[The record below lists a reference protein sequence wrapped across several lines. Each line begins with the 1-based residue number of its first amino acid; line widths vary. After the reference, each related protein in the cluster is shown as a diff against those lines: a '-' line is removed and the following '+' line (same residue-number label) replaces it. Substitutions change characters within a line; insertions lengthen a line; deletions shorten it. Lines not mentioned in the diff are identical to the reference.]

1 MARWLVG
8 AAVDFVEALVG
19 ARAVAEDLGVAG
31 VVGGGGWDVARE
43 KDSAACGDE
52 VGVDL
57 EAKFGGEGE
66 EEGRGVGRGCVG
78 GAGSCCGGHCD
89 WKFVGRLERL
99 VSEIVRLD
107 LEMILLRL
115 RGLGVFDLAV
125 VGAEV

>member
-57 EAKFGGEGE
+57 EAEFGGEGE
-66 EEGRGVGRGCVG
+66 EGGCAG
-78 GAGSCCGGHCD
+78 GAGSCCGGHCGWGGWD
-89 WKFVGRLERL
+89 
-99 VSEIVRLD
+99 
-107 LEMILLRL
+107 
-115 RGLGVFDLAV
+115 GLF
-125 VGAEV
+125 